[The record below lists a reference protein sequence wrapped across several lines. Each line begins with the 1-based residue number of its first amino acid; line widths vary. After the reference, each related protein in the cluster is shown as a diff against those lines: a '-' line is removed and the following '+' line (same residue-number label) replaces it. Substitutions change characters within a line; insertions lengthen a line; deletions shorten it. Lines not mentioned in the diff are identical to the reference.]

1 MEQLESLQS
10 QARQAVL
17 MMGGAQEG
25 EAPQTLAQQGE
36 APESLV
42 QQTTADGSQALQARD
57 CLNYLCAF
65 FISSKLFE

>member
-25 EAPQTLAQQGE
+25 EAPHALAQQGE
-36 APESLV
+36 APQALA
-42 QQTTADGSQALQARD
+42 QQPAVDGSQALQVRAKLDR
-57 CLNYLCAF
+57 LC
-65 FISSKLFE
+65 